1 MELVKFE
8 MTKEQLNNLITF
20 LDRVDYKG
28 FQEIGAVQEIM
39 VALQNPTCEKENVID
54 D

>member
-8 MTKEQLNNLITF
+8 MTKEQLNNLMVF

-28 FQEIGAVQEIM
+28 FKEVGAIQEIM
-39 VALQNPTCEKENVID
+39 VALQSPIYEKENTID